1 MVETEKE
8 DTSSELLLEP
18 PLEPPLELE
27 PELEELEPQPK
38 EGEDEVSW
46 PQEPEMTFC
55 ERGAKRLPG
64 SRLPYPSLQVKPWKL
79 KPP

>member
-8 DTSSELLLEP
+8 EISSELL
-18 PLEPPLELE
+18 LEPPLELE

-38 EGEDEVSW
+38 EGEDVVSW